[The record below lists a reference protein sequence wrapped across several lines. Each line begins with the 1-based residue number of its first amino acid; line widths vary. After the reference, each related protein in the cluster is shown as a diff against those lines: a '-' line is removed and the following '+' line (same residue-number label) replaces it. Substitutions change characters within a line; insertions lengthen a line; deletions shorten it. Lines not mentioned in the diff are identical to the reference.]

1 MKYYYDRYW
10 GTFFKRSIEAGT
22 GPATLDNSVKPADL
36 ELIGFGYSGNMG
48 LLNDIHSQNIADK
61 GPLPA
66 GTYTFAGPFDDP
78 KRGPQCWRLNPAPTN
93 RMFGRCAFMNHGDT
107 SDMSHDASDGCI
119 ISPHWVR
126 NLWTDGDTLEVL

>member
-10 GTFFKRSIEAGT
+10 GCFFKRSIENGT
-22 GPATLDNSVKPADL
+22 GPATLDNGIKPTDL
-36 ELIGFGYSGNMG
+36 ELIGVGYSGHPGM
-48 LLNDIHSQNIADK
+48 LNDIHSQNIANQ

-66 GTYTFAGPFDDP
+66 GTYTFSGPFTDP
-78 KRGPQCWRLNPAPTN
+78 KRGPQCWRLEPAPTN

-126 NLWTDGDTLEVL
+126 NLWTNEDTLEVL

>member
-10 GTFFKRSIEAGT
+10 GAFFKRSVEAGT

-36 ELIGFGYSGNMG
+36 ELIGFGYSGNSSYF
-48 LLNDIHSQNIADK
+48 NDIHSQNLQDK

-66 GTYTFAGPFDDP
+66 GTYTFSGPFTDP
-78 KRGPQCWRLNPAPTN
+78 RRGPQCWRLEPAPTN
-93 RMFGRCAFMNHGDT
+93 RMFGRSAFMNHGDT

-119 ISPHWVR
+119 VSPHWVR